1 MEAVSSEFSL
11 RVLSLG
17 PDPALG
23 FSYTS
28 QATEDAALSNTALV
42 LKPMPKIRVWNNRI
56 MGVSC
61 MLLTLPKCLSHRMSV
76 AEGKRMGLVT
86 WREN

>member
-1 MEAVSSEFSL
+1 M
-11 RVLSLG
+11 

-23 FSYTS
+23 SFYTS
-28 QATEDAALSNTALV
+28 HATENAALSDTALI
-42 LKPMPKIRVWNNRI
+42 LKPIPKIRVIRI

-61 MLLTLPKCLSHRMSV
+61 ILLTLPKCLSNRMSV